1 MMREVPITLI
11 HAIAPAAT
19 AWPIGPV
26 QASIAE
32 WQRDNAKQVIEQA
45 RKTVF
50 ATTGESLAPDVFTE
64 VFDSNIVVS
73 VLVEASR
80 KSQIVV
86 TGSRG
91 LGAVGRI
98 LLGSV
103 SAGLVNHA
111 HCPVAVI
118 HGFDEPAAASEAPIL
133 LGVDGSPAS
142 EQATALAFDEASR
155 RNVPLLALHAWSDV
169 AVFPALGMDWHK
181 YEDQGREALGER
193 LAGWQEQ
200 YPEVTVR
207 RRLYCD
213 RPAPLAHRGIPPR
226 STCDRRQPWA
236 RRIRWHAARF
246 SELRRRSI
254 GICARDRR
262 PKLSPVL
269 LIGRQGHCDR
279 GHRDES
285 RTFPTQFSVYAASRT

>member
-11 HAIAPAAT
+11 HAVAPAAT

-181 YEDQGREALGER
+181 YEDQGREILGER

-213 RPAPLAHRGIPPR
+213 RPAHWLIEVSRHAQLVIVGSRGR
-226 STCDRRQPWA
+226 GGFAGMLLGSVSSAVAQSA
-236 RRIRWHAARF
+236 YA
-246 SELRRRSI
+246 
-254 GICARDRR
+254 
-262 PKLSPVL
+262 PV
-269 LIGRQGHCDR
+269 IVVRN
-279 GHRDES
+279 
-285 RTFPTQFSVYAASRT
+285 